1 MTCHLTLL
9 LANALS
15 PTTGWAPAGQL
26 ARLLVWSSANEKPQ
40 ETCVHLNSQMGGQRG
55 RGSTDE
61 CVSVC
66 VSERVSGSWPEFPN
80 TIETSSL
87 KRLASFELTV
97 GNKSLHKRDQWE
109 NLKADK
115 REQKKTQR
123 LTCHAPY
130 LSLIPASSQENL
142 TWLKCCQLKKVSLS
156 F

>member
-1 MTCHLTLL
+1 MQINKDFLSSENLLPNFVQPSTADPFFLISGFTRERKPQVLPGYHPIWPMTCHLTLL

-66 VSERVSGSWPEFPN
+66 EREGVGV
-80 TIETSSL
+80 
-87 KRLASFELTV
+87 LAWI
-97 GNKSLHKRDQWE
+97 HKHYWDIFTE
-109 NLKADK
+109 EAG
-115 REQKKTQR
+115 
-123 LTCHAPY
+123 
-130 LSLIPASSQENL
+130 
-142 TWLKCCQLKKVSLS
+142 
-156 F
+156 